1 MKYLVDANVLSE
13 PTRPSPT
20 SKVVDWLSANEE
32 LLVVD
37 PVILGELRI
46 GILTLAPGRKRT
58 QLEQWFA
65 ALARTIECLSWDAAV
80 GLRWARLIAD
90 LRIKGKTMPVFNS
103 LMAATAL
110 AHKLTIAT
118 HNVRH
123 FKHAG
128 VKVIDPFD

>member
-1 MKYLVDANVLSE
+1 MNYLVDANVLSE
-13 PTRPSPT
+13 ATRPSPS
-20 SKVVDWLSANEE
+20 SKVVDWLNTNEE

-37 PVILGELRI
+37 PIILGELRI
-46 GILTLAPGRKRT
+46 GILALAAGRKRT

-65 ALARTIECLSWDAAV
+65 ALSRTIECLSWDAAV
-80 GLRWARLIAD
+80 GLRWARLVID
-90 LRIKGKTMPVFNS
+90 LKTKGKTMPVLDS
-103 LMAATAL
+103 LLAATAL
-110 AHKLTIAT
+110 EHKLTIAT